1 MYRYETHLHTSV
13 SSACS
18 RFTPEE
24 VVNKYVR
31 LGYAGVFVT
40 DHYLRGN
47 SSVPRDLPYRERVA
61 RYFDGYR
68 AVRKCAEGSGLS
80 VFCGVEISHA
90 GTDFL
95 FYGLEE
101 EWYMNNPDIMTEPP
115 RAFCR
120 RARDAG
126 ALVIQAHP
134 YRERDYIDHIRLFP
148 QDVEGVEIINGCE
161 SERSN
166 GLAKGLATAYGLLV
180 TAGTDVHFANQAGLA
195 GMEFR
200 EKIKSERDFI
210 EKIRRGE
217 GSVFSLT
224 DREVTS

>member
-24 VVNKYVR
+24 IIEKYTR

-47 SSVPRDLPYRERVA
+47 SSVPKDLPYDERVKL
-61 RYFDGYR
+61 YFDGYR
-68 AVRKCAEGSGLS
+68 AVKRCAEGSGLS
-80 VFCGVEISHA
+80 VFCGVEISHW

-95 FYGLEE
+95 FYGLDE
-101 EWYMNNPDIMTEPP
+101 EWYLNNPEIMTESPKE
-115 RAFCR
+115 FCL
-120 RARDAG
+120 RARNAG

-134 YRERDYIDHIRLFP
+134 YRERYYIDHLRLFP
-148 QDVEGVEIINGCE
+148 SDVDGIEIVNATE

-166 GLAKGLATAYGLLV
+166 NLAKFLAEGYGLKIS
-180 TAGTDVHFANQAGLA
+180 AGSDIHRASQEVLA
-195 GMEFR
+195 GMEFQ
-200 EKIKSERDFI
+200 EKLKSEQDFI
-210 EKIRRGE
+210 DKIRRGE
-217 GSVFSLT
+217 GSIFTLT
-224 DREVTS
+224 DKGEA

>member
-24 VVNKYVR
+24 VVEKYVR

-47 SSVPRDLPYRERVA
+47 SCVPKDLPYEERVA

-68 AVRKCAEGSGLS
+68 AVKKCAEGSGLS
-80 VFCGVEISHA
+80 VFCGVEISHW

-95 FYGLEE
+95 FYGLSEK
-101 EWYMNNPDIMTEPP
+101 WYQDNPEIMTESPKEM
-115 RAFCR
+115 CL
-120 RARDAG
+120 RARNAG
-126 ALVIQAHP
+126 ALVLQAHP

-148 QDVEGVEIINGCE
+148 SEVEGIEIINAAEG
-161 SERSN
+161 ERSN
-166 GLAKGLATAYGLLV
+166 DLAKRLAVAYDLNV
-180 TAGTDVHFANQAGLA
+180 SAGSDIHDAQLKVLA
-195 GMEFR
+195 GVEFST
-200 EKIKSERDFI
+200 KLKSEQDFI
-210 EKIRRGE
+210 ERIRRGE
-217 GSVFSLT
+217 GKVFTLT
-224 DREVTS
+224 DEGAI

>member
-24 VVNKYVR
+24 VIEKYVR

-47 SSVPRDLPYRERVA
+47 SSVPKDLPYEERVA

-68 AVRKCAEGSGLS
+68 AVKKCAKGSGLD
-80 VFCGVEISHA
+80 VFCGVEITYI

-101 EWYMNNPDIMTEPP
+101 KWYRDNPDIMTESPKDLLL
-115 RAFCR
+115 
-120 RARDAG
+120 RARNAG
-126 ALVIQAHP
+126 ALIFQAHP
-134 YRERDYIDHIRLFP
+134 YRQKDYIPHIRLFP
-148 QDVEGVEIINGCE
+148 GEVEGLEIINTTE
-161 SERSN
+161 NERSN
-166 GLAKGLATAYGLLV
+166 NLAKILADAYGLRV
-180 TAGTDVHFANQAGLA
+180 SAGSDIHRSNQIHLA
-195 GMEFR
+195 GMEFD
-200 EKIKSERDFI
+200 KKLKSEQDFVDR
-210 EKIRRGE
+210 IRRGE
-217 GSVFSLT
+217 GNIFTLT
-224 DREVTS
+224 DEGVI